1 MEEDSE
7 EVVDGEVSEEGG
19 FGGVQEIN
27 GEEDEEKSH
36 HEDRKRVQ
44 RAFDCHFSQILLKSR
59 SYLYQHFTA
68 YSHFWKD
75 LEKLLGD
82 DPLQCPDCEF
92 RGIKRSWTVK
102 HLASVHDKVE
112 TFLGESTVF
121 LGSGGAAANSD
132 QSLLYHFSKCT

>member
-1 MEEDSE
+1 MVAGGSLHIEVEEDSE
-7 EVVDGEVSEEGG
+7 EVVDGEVSEDGG

-27 GEEDEEKSH
+27 GVEDEEKSH
-36 HEDRKRVQ
+36 HHDRKRVQ

-82 DPLQCPDCEF
+82 DPLQCPE
-92 RGIKRSWTVK
+92 W
-102 HLASVHDKVE
+102 ASVSLVM
-112 TFLGESTVF
+112 TL
-121 LGSGGAAANSD
+121 L
-132 QSLLYHFSKCT
+132 SLLQ